1 MTTKT
6 ITTTQP
12 TSASHPSTSDVNILA
27 AAKGSGVKFVGMLF
41 AYVVRFVLGIL
52 MARLMGAEQY
62 GLYSLADVTF
72 YTIIGLAM
80 LGLINAL
87 VRYISM
93 FASRRDEAS
102 VWGTLQLGLGAPFV
116 VSVLAGACLLVFA
129 GPFARLIFHE
139 PRLVPVLRVAALAL
153 PFGTLIGTTA
163 AALRGFNRIQYDVI
177 AQDISFPLL
186 KLVVLVALAI
196 TGLNAVKA
204 MTAHAIGAAVS
215 CAMLL
220 YFLHK
225 VFPLSRP
232 WSAARRHAKEIFVFS
247 APLYASTLIV
257 LFEGNLETFFLGA
270 LGAIASVGIFTV
282 AARVNL
288 VGKMFHQ
295 AVETAAMP
303 IVSELHSQGEHRQLG
318 HFYQSMTKW
327 TFMSNVPLF
336 LIALLFSKPILSVF
350 GEEFVA
356 GSTALIILSCGSLVN
371 AATGINGVV
380 IPMTGNTW
388 LNAVN
393 TVITLA
399 VKITLGL
406 LLIPSLG
413 VVGAAITMAGTWS
426 VLNLVRTLEIF
437 LLLRLLPYNKSFVRP
452 IVAGAVAAAA
462 ALAMTRWVFV
472 ESNLVGTVLSIG
484 CLMAVYVAIILVWGL
499 SREDRT
505 VLTRLRGRLKVMLPG

>member
-1 MTTKT
+1 MIST
-6 ITTTQP
+6 
-12 TSASHPSTSDVNILA
+12 PSRGEASDVLSSGSIDQTIVT
-27 AAKGSGVKFVGMLF
+27 AAKGSGIKFFGMMC

-62 GLYSLADVTF
+62 GLYILADTTL
-72 YTIIGLAM
+72 YMIIGLAR
-80 LGLINAL
+80 LGLTSAL
-87 VRYISM
+87 VRYLSM
-93 FASRRDEAS
+93 FASRRDEES
-102 VWGTLQLGLGAPFV
+102 VWGTLQVGLGAPFV
-116 VSVLAGACLLVFA
+116 VSVLAGAGLLVFA
-129 GPFARLIFHE
+129 GPFASLIFHE
-139 PRLVPVLRVAALAL
+139 PRLVPVLRVAAFAL
-153 PFGTLIGTTA
+153 PFGTFIAMTG

-186 KLVVLVALAI
+186 KLVVLIALAI
-196 TGLNAVKA
+196 TGLNAIKT

-215 CAMLL
+215 CAMLF

-225 VFPLSRP
+225 VFPLNRP
-232 WSAARRHAKEIFVFS
+232 WSAARRHTKEIFVFS
-247 APLYASTLIV
+247 APLYVSTLIV

-295 AVETAAMP
+295 AVEVAAMP

-336 LIALLFSKPILSVF
+336 LSVLLFSKPILSVF
-350 GEEFVA
+350 GEDFVA
-356 GSTALIILSCGSLVN
+356 GSTALIILFCGSLVN
-371 AATGINGVV
+371 AGTGINGVM

-393 TVITLA
+393 TVLTLV
-399 VKITLGL
+399 VKLTLSF

-413 VVGAAITMAGTWS
+413 VVGAAITWTGTWS
-426 VLNLVRTLEIF
+426 VLNLARTLEIF
-437 LLLRLLPYNKSFVRP
+437 VLLRLLPYNKSFIKP
-452 IVAGAVAAAA
+452 IVAGAVAAAVA
-462 ALAMTRWVFV
+462 FAMAQWVFV
-472 ESNLVGTVLSIG
+472 ESNLVSTVLNIG
-484 CLMAVYVAIILVWGL
+484 CLMAVYAAMILVLGL
-499 SREDRT
+499 SEEDRM